1 MGEWE
6 AYAKRMIHPNGWKVR
21 LSTYDTGT
29 GVMSFD
35 PNTGI
40 GLSVQPLYDSHDKPL
55 TILIVGSYYPL
66 GSLPAFT
73 EDFKKNI

>member
-40 GLSVQPLYDSHDKPL
+40 EMFEGPE
-55 TILIVGSYYPL
+55 IVEYLDQVY
-66 GSLPAFT
+66 T
-73 EDFKKNI
+73 V